1 MSQSG
6 SASRTPATPIDQTP
20 VLPQVWAIAW
30 PVVAASM
37 LDAMEGLID
46 ISMVGQ
52 LGPAAISAV
61 GLSRQILFL
70 TMVMAMSISTGSRTL
85 VAQFYGAERHKDLSH
100 TAQQAILMGALLA
113 VVMALL
119 GGFDRPPHVDLVGST
134 ARGAR
139 PCRAVPAHLFWA
151 ASFL

>member
-1 MSQSG
+1 
-6 SASRTPATPIDQTP
+6 
-20 VLPQVWAIAW
+20 
-30 PVVAASM
+30 M

-52 LGPAAISAV
+52 LGPEAISAV

-100 TAQQAILMGALLA
+100 TAQQAILMGGTAGRCYGLA
-113 VVMALL
+113 RGL
-119 GGFDRPPHVDLVGST
+119 DRPPYIDLVGST
-134 ARGAR
+134 TRGAR
-139 PCRAVPAHLFWA
+139 PCRAFPAHLFWL